1 MSPIIPSHLQKI
13 IPYEP
18 GKPVEELQRE
28 LGLGDVVK
36 LASNESPLGPP
47 EASLEALRRALS
59 EINRYPDDNYFYL
72 KRKISEKFDIPVENI
87 TIGAGS
93 AEIIVNSARSLLGPD
108 DYAVISEQTFIMYWL
123 AVQSVNG
130 NLIRVP
136 LKNYT
141 YDLEA
146 MAAAI
151 DERVRIVYIANPNN
165 PTGTMVTTDELDR
178 FISAL
183 PPKVVLVYDEAYR
196 HYISRPDYP
205 DPIKYYRRGDKII
218 ILRTFS
224 KIYGLAGLRVG
235 YAIANGGLSDALA
248 RVRSP
253 FNVST
258 FAAVASEAAL
268 DEDDHVKR
276 AVELND
282 EGMAYLGEELGKLGL
297 NVIPSVAN
305 FILVDFGHDTSELN
319 GKLMA
324 KGIIVRPMAAFG
336 MPTALRVSIGLPD
349 ENRKFVGALKAVL
362 G

>member
-235 YAIANGGLSDALA
+235 YAIALHCQHFRRGGLRGGPRRRRPRQA
-248 RVRSP
+248 RG
-253 FNVST
+253 
-258 FAAVASEAAL
+258 
-268 DEDDHVKR
+268 R
-276 AVELND
+276 AQRRGHGIPGGGAGQAGAERHTISGQFHPRRLRPRH
-282 EGMAYLGEELGKLGL
+282 LGAERQTDG
-297 NVIPSVAN
+297 
-305 FILVDFGHDTSELN
+305 
-319 GKLMA
+319 
-324 KGIIVRPMAAFG
+324 
-336 MPTALRVSIGLPD
+336 
-349 ENRKFVGALKAVL
+349 
-362 G
+362 